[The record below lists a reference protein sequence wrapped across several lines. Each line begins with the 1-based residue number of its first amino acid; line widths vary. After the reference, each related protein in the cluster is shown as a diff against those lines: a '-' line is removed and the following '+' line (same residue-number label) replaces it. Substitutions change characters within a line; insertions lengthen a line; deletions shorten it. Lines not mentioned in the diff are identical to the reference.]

1 MKLQQSEKR
10 LSGLRRQ
17 SGKFDW
23 RRMRRSLR
31 NLAKAAAWPEKGI
44 TPEESRRF
52 LGYARKLAAT
62 K

>member
-1 MKLQQSEKR
+1 MKLQQSEKH

-31 NLAKAAAWPEKGI
+31 NLDKAAAWPEKGI